1 MNIKNVAKHF
11 YYAINKV
18 AFPEEVSFKLG
29 FIFHTEEI
37 FNPVIHQTL
46 IRFCKEYISVT
57 GTKCICVTM
66 TPPNK
71 RVEKGMRLFNC
82 SNQEYIN
89 RMKELSDVAHI
100 GFHGHFWHDP
110 EKFEDADFDIRK
122 NNTNY
127 NYEVFYKQ
135 FEDQVNWFYENN
147 VSHNNT
153 YSGGWWFINKD
164 LVELLVKHNIQY
176 DYTISK
182 SPNLWNP
189 FTIDLVKQNQIRFGE
204 TFYTAYQGKKL
215 LHVQNLHSG
224 HNTPFVL
231 DATRY
236 MNTLIEREYP
246 DIVGVLNSHDYCLDY
261 AYTIKWMEYLVKLPQ
276 VSFLNH
282 EELVQTNINEAK
294 IIELA

>member
-1 MNIKNVAKHF
+1 MLIKNSIKRL
-11 YYAINKV
+11 YYAFNKV
-18 AFPEEVSFKLG
+18 AFPAGINFKLG
-29 FIFHTEEI
+29 YVFHTEEI
-37 FNPVIHQTL
+37 FNPAIHQTL
-46 IRFCKEYISVT
+46 IRFCKDYIAIT

-71 RVEKGMRLFNC
+71 RVERGMRLFNC

-89 RMKELSDVAHI
+89 RMQELSEVAHV

-122 NNTNY
+122 HNTNY

-135 FEDQVNWFYENN
+135 FEDQINWFYENN

-164 LVELLVKHNIQY
+164 LIELLVKHNIQY

-189 FTIDLVKQNQIRFGE
+189 YTQQLVKENDIHFGE
-204 TFYTAYQGKKL
+204 TFYTSYKEKKL

-236 MNTLIEREYP
+236 MNTLIEKEYP
-246 DIVGVLNSHDYCLDY
+246 GIVGVLNSHDYCLDY
-261 AYTIKWMEYLVKLPQ
+261 EYTINWMKYLVKLPQ

-282 EELVQTNINEAK
+282 EDLVQTNINDAK
-294 IIELA
+294 IIELS